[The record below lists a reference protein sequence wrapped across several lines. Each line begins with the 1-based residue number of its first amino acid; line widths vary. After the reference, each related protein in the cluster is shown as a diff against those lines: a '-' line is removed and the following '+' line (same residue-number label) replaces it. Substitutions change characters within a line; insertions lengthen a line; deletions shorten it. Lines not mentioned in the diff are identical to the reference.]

1 MSEQITAADIRRMTK
16 YFRNVPRPNDGKFL
30 ALVPGKDD
38 SPVMVDLY
46 QPMPDTVDPVWLAD
60 WNKMLGEA

>member
-1 MSEQITAADIRRMTK
+1 MQDHVTAADIRRMTK
-16 YFRNVPRPNDGKFL
+16 TFRNVPRPNDGKFL
-30 ALVPGKDD
+30 AFVPGKDG

-60 WNKMLGEA
+60 WLKMMGEV